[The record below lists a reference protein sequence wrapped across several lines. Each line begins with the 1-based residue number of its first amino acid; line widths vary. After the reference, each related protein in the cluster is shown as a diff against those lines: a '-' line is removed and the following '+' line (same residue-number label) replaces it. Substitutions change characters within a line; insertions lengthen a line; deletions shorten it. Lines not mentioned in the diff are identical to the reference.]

1 VPGKPRPRSQQI
13 EQLRQDA
20 SHGRVSRRHVLKR
33 ATALGLSGPVVASLV
48 AACSGPERPDS
59 RDGLS
64 DAVDSPEP
72 SPPASTPEAGVNT
85 PNETPAS
92 DDTPPPPLPT
102 AGIDIPTPPPVGNQP
117 PAPTTEPEIEP
128 SPTVEPEVN
137 DEGRSDTLVAGF
149 VFDDRYLDHDPGV
162 WNLPGSTQTFPFPE
176 TVLHPSNHRLAQRT
190 KQLVDLTGLSQSLV
204 QIAPRMAE
212 VSDLTAYHTS
222 DYVEKVRQIA
232 ASGGGDTGVGAP
244 ASAASYDVAR
254 LAAGGGMAAV
264 DAVAAGTAR
273 SVFVN
278 VRPPGHHA
286 VSDMGM
292 GFCIFNNIVIAARYA
307 QRAFGYQRI
316 MVLDWDVHHGNGTQ
330 DAFYN
335 DPDVLFI
342 SLHQDQLFP
351 PGLGEIDQVGSG
363 NGAGFTV
370 NLPLPPGSGDAT
382 YLAAFD
388 RVILPIANEFS
399 PDLVLISAGQDA
411 STMDQLGRM
420 AVTSEGY
427 RQMTQRMINL
437 ADAHAGGRLV
447 AMQEGGY
454 SEIYAPYCTLAII
467 ETMAGTRTG
476 IAEPLTRER
485 MLTQPQTTSVGAD
498 GEAALQAIINQQAQ
512 FWSAF

>member
-1 VPGKPRPRSQQI
+1 VPGKPHPQSQQI
-13 EQLRQDA
+13 ERLRQDA
-20 SHGRVSRRHVLKR
+20 LHGRVSRRHVLKR

-48 AACSGPERPDS
+48 AACSGPERPES

-64 DAVDSPEP
+64 DPVDNPEP
-72 SPPASTPEAGVNT
+72 TLPAATPLPSENPPT
-85 PNETPAS
+85 ETPAS
-92 DDTPPPPLPT
+92 DVTSPPPAPT
-102 AGIDIPTPPPVGNQP
+102 TGIEIPTPPPESNP
-117 PAPTTEPEIEP
+117 PPTPTTTPEVEP
-128 SPTVEPEVN
+128 SPTAEPED
-137 DEGRSDTLVAGF
+137 DEERSDTLVAGF

-162 WNLPGSTQTFPFPE
+162 WNLPGSTQTFPFQEP
-176 TVLHPSNHRLAQRT
+176 VLHPSNHRLAQRT
-190 KQLVDLTGLSQSLV
+190 KQLVDLTGLGQSLV

-212 VSDLTAYHTS
+212 ESDLTVYHTPA
-222 DYVEKVRQIA
+222 YVEKVRQIA
-232 ASGGGDTGVGAP
+232 ASGGGETGAGAP

-254 LAAGGGMAAV
+254 LAAGGGMAAI

-273 SVFVN
+273 SVFAN

-307 QRAFGYQRI
+307 QRAHGYQRI

-335 DPDVLFI
+335 DPGVLFF

-351 PGLGEIDQVGSG
+351 PGQGEINQSGSG
-363 NGAGFTV
+363 NGAGYTV

-388 RVILPIANEFS
+388 RVILPIANAYRPE
-399 PDLVLISAGQDA
+399 LVLISAGQDA

-420 AVTSEGY
+420 AVTTEGY
-427 RQMTQRMINL
+427 RQMTQRMMNL

-454 SEIYAPYCTLAII
+454 SEVYAPYCTLAII

-476 IAEPLTRER
+476 IAEPLTRDR
-485 MLTQPQTTSVGAD
+485 MLTQPQTTSVSAD
-498 GEAALQAIINQQAQ
+498 GAAALQAIINQQAQ
-512 FWSAF
+512 FWSVF

>member
-1 VPGKPRPRSQQI
+1 MPGKPRPRSQQI
-13 EQLRQDA
+13 ERLRQDA
-20 SHGRVSRRHVLKR
+20 LTGRVTRRHVLKR
-33 ATALGLSGPVVASLV
+33 ATALGLSGPIVASLV

-64 DAVDSPEP
+64 DAVDSSESSPTAATIEP
-72 SPPASTPEAGVNT
+72 GINNPI
-85 PNETPAS
+85 ETPAREA
-92 DDTPPPPLPT
+92 TLPTAAPT
-102 AGIDIPTPPPVGNQP
+102 AGIDIPTPPPDGN
-117 PAPTTEPEIEP
+117 PTTTPEIEP
-128 SPTVEPEVN
+128 SPTAEPE
-137 DEGRSDTLVAGF
+137 DEERSNTLVAGF
-149 VFDDRYLDHDPGV
+149 VFDDRYLDHDPGF

-176 TVLHPSNHRLAQRT
+176 PVLHPSNHRLAQRT

-212 VSDLTAYHTS
+212 VSDLTAYHTP

-232 ASGGGDTGVGAP
+232 ASGGGETGAGAP

-254 LAAGGGMAAV
+254 LAAGGGMEAV
-264 DAVAAGTAR
+264 DAVAAGTANR
-273 SVFVN
+273 VFVN

-307 QRAFGYQRI
+307 QRAHGYQRI

-335 DPDVLFI
+335 DPDVLFF

-351 PGLGEIDQVGSG
+351 PGLGEVDQVGSG

-388 RVILPIANEFS
+388 RIILPIANEFR
-399 PDLVLISAGQDA
+399 PELVLISAGQDA

-420 AVTSEGY
+420 AVTTEGY

-485 MLTQPQTTSVGAD
+485 MLTQPQTTSVGAE